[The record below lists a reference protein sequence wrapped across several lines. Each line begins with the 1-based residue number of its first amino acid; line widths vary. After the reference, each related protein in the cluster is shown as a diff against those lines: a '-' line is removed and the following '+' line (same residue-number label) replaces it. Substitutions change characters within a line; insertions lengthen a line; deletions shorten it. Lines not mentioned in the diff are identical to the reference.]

1 MIEASHAWFD
11 VAEIGVEGKGWEATR
26 AYYDRL
32 PARAQGVVRDVI
44 WELSRHPTG
53 MCAHFATDAPEIRA
67 RWRLRNPTLA
77 MPRMP
82 ASGVSGLDLYADDGG
97 RWRWAGAAREIASQ
111 TPDEPLLTTAAPG
124 FRRYRL
130 YLPVGNPVD
139 KVEIG
144 VPRGA
149 RFEGWPPRRDRPIAC
164 YGTSIVHGYAASRP
178 GMTHV
183 AILGRRLGRPMLNLG
198 FSGQALMEPE
208 IADLLAELDPL
219 IYVLDPAPNMAADL
233 IRERAA
239 PFVRRLRAAHPAT
252 PIVLVEARR
261 YTNSW
266 ICQANHEQDVQ
277 RAAAFRAAYEE
288 LCEAGIGGLTYTP
301 GDNLLGD
308 DGEATMDYSHP
319 SDLGFMRMADALA
332 PVLQETL
339 RAARA

>member
-1 MIEASHAWFD
+1 MTEESHVWFD
-11 VAEIGVEGKGWEATR
+11 VAEIGVEGKGWAETLAD
-26 AYYDRL
+26 YDRL
-32 PARAQGVVRDVI
+32 PARARGVVRDVI
-44 WELSRHPTG
+44 WDLSRHPTG

-67 RWRLRNPTLA
+67 RWRLRNPALA

-82 ASGVSGLDLYADDGG
+82 ASGVSGIDLYADDHD

-149 RFEGWPPRRDRPIAC
+149 RFEGLPPRRERPIAY
-164 YGTSIVHGYAASRP
+164 YGTSIAHGYAASRP

-183 AILGRRLGRPMLNLG
+183 AMLGRRLGQPILNLG

-219 IYVLDPAPNMAADL
+219 IYVLDSVPNMLADL
-233 IRERAA
+233 IRERAM
-239 PFVRRLRAAHPAT
+239 PFVRKLRAAHPST

-277 RAAAFRAAYEE
+277 RAAAFRVAYEQ
-288 LCEAGIGGLTYTP
+288 LCEADIDGLTYVP
-301 GDNLLGD
+301 GDHLLGD

-319 SDLGFMRMADALA
+319 SDLGFMRMADVLT
-332 PVLQETL
+332 PVLGEVI
-339 RAARA
+339 RGA